1 MEHHFSWLSLVPGLN
16 LLPDHTASAT
26 LVAGLL
32 ILLALAARRQLAAAP
47 DAVVPNGTMTARN
60 AMEIYIDWF
69 AGLADSVIGPGGR
82 RYVHVYGTFFLF
94 ILFANLLGMVPGF
107 SPPTSNFNVTL
118 ALGLCSFVLFNYYG
132 MRAHGVG
139 AYVRHFLGPVA
150 MIAPLLFVLEVLSA
164 FIRPLTLGLRLAA
177 NMTADHLVIGIFTDL
192 TKLVIP
198 AVFYALALLV
208 SLLQAFVFTLLS
220 LIYVALAVGGHDEE
234 HGHGEHGGKGAQ
246 VHP

>member
-16 LLPDHTASAT
+16 LLPDHTAAAT
-26 LVAGLL
+26 LVAALL
-32 ILLALAARRQLAAAP
+32 IVVALAARRQLAAAP
-47 DAVVPNGTMTARN
+47 DPVLPDATLTARN
-60 AMEIYIDWF
+60 AMEIFIEWF
-69 AGLADSVIGPGGR
+69 GRLADSVIGPGGR
-82 RYVHVYGTFFLF
+82 RYAHVYGTFFLF
-94 ILFANLLGMVPGF
+94 ILFGNLLGMVPGF
-107 SPPTSNFNVTL
+107 SPPTSNFNVTF

-132 MRAHGVG
+132 IRAHGAG
-139 AYVRHFLGPVA
+139 AYIKHFFGPVA

-164 FIRPLTLGLRLAA
+164 LIRPVTLGLRLAA

-220 LIYVALAVGGHDEE
+220 LIYVALAVGGHDEKHE
-234 HGHGEHGGKGAQ
+234 HAEQSVRGAPA
-246 VHP
+246 HP